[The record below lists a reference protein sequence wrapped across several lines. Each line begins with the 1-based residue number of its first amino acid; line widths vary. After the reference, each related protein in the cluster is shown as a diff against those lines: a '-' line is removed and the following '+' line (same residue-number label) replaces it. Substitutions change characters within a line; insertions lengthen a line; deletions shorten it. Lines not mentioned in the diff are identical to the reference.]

1 MSDIL
6 MPSLGSDMQK
16 GVLVAWLVK
25 PGDTVKRGDALAQ
38 IEAEKGVFDMEAFED
53 GVIDRLITEPG
64 ATVPVGGLMAVLRSP
79 GATSPSP

>member
-1 MSDIL
+1 

-25 PGDTVKRGDALAQ
+25 PGDAVKRGDAIAQ

-64 ATVPVGGLMAVLRSP
+64 ATVPVGGLMAVLRS
-79 GATSPSP
+79 ADAPSPPS